1 MSKVPFTLKYH
12 EDRNKISK
20 CWARVITDIDM
31 SKKGVFKFVGNQWLY
46 PDKQVMLERGSIV
59 LSYFKYKE
67 EDKPH
72 VVTVL
77 VAMPDTPYGRS
88 IFDGCCL
95 PSNGKHWLQDR
106 FSDGDSIQD
115 KLQAH
120 ISSELSRKPKPEP
133 VPAGMN
139 YIQAKHLAYQ
149 LFSYTLSAPKEDC
162 EKIEKYLML
171 TLKRVREKITEE

>member
-1 MSKVPFTLKYH
+1 MSKVQFTLKH
-12 EDRNKISK
+12 PEGQGEISK
-20 CWARVITDIDM
+20 SWARVITSIDM
-31 SKKGVFKFVGNQWLY
+31 SKKGVFKFVGDQWLY
-46 PDKQVMLERGSIV
+46 PNKQVMLERGSIV

-95 PSNGKHWLQDR
+95 PSNGKHWLKDM
-106 FSDGDSIQD
+106 FADGDTIQD

-149 LFSYTLSAPKEDC
+149 LFSYSLRASKEDC
-162 EKIEKYLML
+162 KKIEQYLML
-171 TLKRVREKITEE
+171 TLKRVRDKITEE